1 MFNAPRAAQ
10 RYGATSVNGLGG
22 SFVDE
27 DPLAISIYDDPWSSV
42 PSPTPLPPHNMNSGF
57 TSVIANATIPE
68 LYHRAFAAVDGT
80 NTGEVSVNAL
90 TRVLAISS
98 LPAATIDRIVNLVSS
113 KPRVSSLEFYVALAL
128 VALAQMGKDISIE
141 QVAALAAEN
150 DLPIPA
156 LDIDT
161 LQSRSSTFSSPYM
174 PYRQNTMTTVRP
186 PTFAAED
193 PWNVSRYPSQGTY
206 DFSQPR
212 TPLTNGLTSTFAGS
226 GLPRGWWNKQETA
239 EVKIVGQQGFIL
251 NRYTVYEI
259 KTDRAAPVHRRY
271 SEFVFLWDC
280 LVRRYPFRLLPALP
294 PKRVQPDAA
303 FLEQR
308 RKGLARFLNAI
319 MNHPVIK
326 EDGLLAIFLS
336 EPSLESWRKQ
346 TSISLEEESVSKRV
360 EPIEEMSIP
369 SDLEEKLAIVRGK
382 LSPLI
387 EQWQR
392 ICILAER
399 MIKRHEAA
407 AVRVPSSLW
416 RTYLPAHF
424 APPLFSPTPPLDVG
438 VPAGHPDGH
447 GPTSSTVSLL
457 SDSAFSI
464 RMTRSNVNLLD
475 DQADITRLAHVLRAI
490 AEVNERCW
498 RGDECDLC
506 DGVRKGIGHVAT
518 HTQHHSDLLEERTN
532 MLLHSTLESL
542 KSQRDLYVAMRD
554 LFARHERLAVD
565 NVDRLKK
572 RIDSNSMKLESIKAA
587 QKEGWQ
593 EDADRVVVL
602 IEKDQATI
610 ASLINRRVFIRA
622 CMWHEL
628 RVVLHNRENV
638 LLSKLTQTFAREE
651 QAFADRVLANWVSLG
666 NAVEGMPLE

>member
-10 RYGATSVNGLGG
+10 RYGPTPVNGLSG

-27 DPLAISIYDDPWSSV
+27 DPLAISIYDDPWSSI
-42 PSPTPLPPHNMNSGF
+42 PSSTPPPTRNMNSAF
-57 TSVIANATIPE
+57 SSVIADATIPE
-68 LYHRAFAAVDGT
+68 LYHRAFAAVDVT

-90 TRVLAISS
+90 SRVLAVSS

-113 KPRVSSLEFYVALAL
+113 KPRVSSLEFHVALAL

-161 LQSRSSTFSSPYM
+161 LQSSSSSPYM
-174 PYRQNTMTTVRP
+174 HYRQSTMATIRLP
-186 PTFAAED
+186 AFAPED
-193 PWNVSRYPSQGTY
+193 PWNVPRYPSQGTY
-206 DFSQPR
+206 DSSQPI
-212 TPLTNGLTSTFAGS
+212 TPLTNGLTSTFSGS
-226 GLPRGWWNKQETA
+226 GLPRDWWNKQDTA
-239 EVKIVGQQGFIL
+239 EVNILGQQGFIL

-259 KTDRAAPVHRRY
+259 KTDRAAAPVHRRY

-280 LVRRYPFRLLPALP
+280 LVRRYPFRLLPTLP

-308 RKGLARFLNAI
+308 RKGLARFLNAV

-346 TSISLEEESVSKRV
+346 TSISLEEESASKRV
-360 EPIEEMSIP
+360 DPIEEMSIP
-369 SDLEEKLAIVRGK
+369 SDLEEKLAVVRGK

-407 AVRVPSSLW
+407 A
-416 RTYLPAHF
+416 
-424 APPLFSPTPPLDVG
+424 
-438 VPAGHPDGH
+438 
-447 GPTSSTVSLL
+447 
-457 SDSAFSI
+457 
-464 RMTRSNVNLLD
+464 
-475 DQADITRLAHVLRAI
+475 ADMTRLANVLRAI

-506 DGVRKGIGHVAT
+506 DGVRQGIGRVAT

-532 MLLHSTLESL
+532 MLLYSTLESL

-565 NVDRLKK
+565 NVERLKK
-572 RIDSNSMKLESIKAA
+572 RIDSNSTKLESIKAA
-587 QKEGWQ
+587 QKDGWQ

-610 ASLINRRVFIRA
+610 ASLLNRRVFIRA

-628 RVVLHNRENV
+628 RVILHNRENV
-638 LLSKLTQTFAREE
+638 LLSKLMQTFAHEE
-651 QAFADRVLANWVSLG
+651 QSFAERVLANWVSLG

>member
-42 PSPTPLPPHNMNSGF
+42 PSPTPPPIHNVNSAF

-68 LYHRAFAAVDGT
+68 LYHRAFTAVDGT

-98 LPAATIDRIVNLVSS
+98 LPAATVDRIVNLVSS

-161 LQSRSSTFSSPYM
+161 LQSRSSTSSSPYM
-174 PYRQNTMTTVRP
+174 PYRQNTMTTFRP
-186 PTFAAED
+186 PTFAPED
-193 PWNVSRYPSQGTY
+193 PWNVSRYPNQGTY

-212 TPLTNGLTSTFAGS
+212 TSSTNGLTSTFAGS
-226 GLPRGWWNKQETA
+226 GLPGGWWNKQETA
-239 EVKIVGQQGFIL
+239 EVKILGQQGFIL

-308 RKGLARFLNAI
+308 RKGLARFLNAV

-407 AVRVPSSLW
+407 A
-416 RTYLPAHF
+416 
-424 APPLFSPTPPLDVG
+424 
-438 VPAGHPDGH
+438 
-447 GPTSSTVSLL
+447 
-457 SDSAFSI
+457 
-464 RMTRSNVNLLD
+464 
-475 DQADITRLAHVLRAI
+475 ADMTRLANVLRAI

-572 RIDSNSMKLESIKAA
+572 RIDSNSMKLESIKAG

-610 ASLINRRVFIRA
+610 ASLLNRRVFIRA

-638 LLSKLTQTFAREE
+638 LLSRLTQTFAREE

-666 NAVEGMPLE
+666 NEVERMPLE

>member
-1 MFNAPRAAQ
+1 MLLSR
-10 RYGATSVNGLGG
+10 GATSVNGLGG

-42 PSPTPLPPHNMNSGF
+42 PSPTPPPIHNVNSAF

-68 LYHRAFAAVDGT
+68 LYHRAFTAVDGT

-98 LPAATIDRIVNLVSS
+98 LPAATVDRIVNLVSS

-161 LQSRSSTFSSPYM
+161 LQSRSSTSSSPYM
-174 PYRQNTMTTVRP
+174 PYRQNTMTTFRP
-186 PTFAAED
+186 PTFAPED
-193 PWNVSRYPSQGTY
+193 PWNVSRYPNQGTY

-212 TPLTNGLTSTFAGS
+212 TSSTNGLTSTFAGS
-226 GLPRGWWNKQETA
+226 GLPRGWWSRQETA
-239 EVKIVGQQGFIL
+239 EVKILGQQGFIL

-308 RKGLARFLNAI
+308 RKGLARFLNAV

-407 AVRVPSSLW
+407 A
-416 RTYLPAHF
+416 
-424 APPLFSPTPPLDVG
+424 
-438 VPAGHPDGH
+438 
-447 GPTSSTVSLL
+447 
-457 SDSAFSI
+457 
-464 RMTRSNVNLLD
+464 
-475 DQADITRLAHVLRAI
+475 ADMTRLANVLRAI

-572 RIDSNSMKLESIKAA
+572 RIDSNSMKLESIKAG

-610 ASLINRRVFIRA
+610 ASLLNRRVFIRA

-638 LLSKLTQTFAREE
+638 LLSRLTQTFAREE

-666 NAVEGMPLE
+666 NEVERMPLE

>member
-1 MFNAPRAAQ
+1 MTGHRHTVKASVKMFNAPRAAQ

-42 PSPTPLPPHNMNSGF
+42 PSPTPPPIHNVNSAF

-68 LYHRAFAAVDGT
+68 LYHRAFTAVDGT

-98 LPAATIDRIVNLVSS
+98 LPAATVDRIVNLVSS

-161 LQSRSSTFSSPYM
+161 LQSRSSTSSSPYM
-174 PYRQNTMTTVRP
+174 PYRQNTMTTFRP
-186 PTFAAED
+186 PTFAPED
-193 PWNVSRYPSQGTY
+193 PWNVSRYPNQGTY

-212 TPLTNGLTSTFAGS
+212 TSSTNGLTSTFAGS
-226 GLPRGWWNKQETA
+226 GLPRGWWSRQETA
-239 EVKIVGQQGFIL
+239 EVKILGQQGFIL

-308 RKGLARFLNAI
+308 RKGLARFLNAV

-399 MIKRHEAA
+399 MIRRHEAA
-407 AVRVPSSLW
+407 A
-416 RTYLPAHF
+416 
-424 APPLFSPTPPLDVG
+424 
-438 VPAGHPDGH
+438 
-447 GPTSSTVSLL
+447 
-457 SDSAFSI
+457 
-464 RMTRSNVNLLD
+464 
-475 DQADITRLAHVLRAI
+475 ADMTRLANVLRAI

-572 RIDSNSMKLESIKAA
+572 RIDSNSMKLESIKAG

-610 ASLINRRVFIRA
+610 ASLLNRRVFIRA

-638 LLSKLTQTFAREE
+638 LLSRLTQTFAREE

-666 NAVEGMPLE
+666 NEVERMPLE

>member
-407 AVRVPSSLW
+407 A
-416 RTYLPAHF
+416 
-424 APPLFSPTPPLDVG
+424 
-438 VPAGHPDGH
+438 
-447 GPTSSTVSLL
+447 
-457 SDSAFSI
+457 
-464 RMTRSNVNLLD
+464 
-475 DQADITRLAHVLRAI
+475 ADITRLAHVLRAI

-651 QAFADRVLANWVSLG
+651 QAFSDRVLANWVSLG

>member
-42 PSPTPLPPHNMNSGF
+42 PSPTPPPIHNVNSAF

-98 LPAATIDRIVNLVSS
+98 LPAATVDRIVNLVSS

-174 PYRQNTMTTVRP
+174 PYRQNTMTTFRP
-186 PTFAAED
+186 PTFAPED
-193 PWNVSRYPSQGTY
+193 PWNVSRYPNQGTY

-212 TPLTNGLTSTFAGS
+212 TSSTNGLTSTFAGS
-226 GLPRGWWNKQETA
+226 GLPRGWWNRQETA
-239 EVKIVGQQGFIL
+239 EVKILGQQGFIL

-308 RKGLARFLNAI
+308 RKGLARFLNAV

-407 AVRVPSSLW
+407 A
-416 RTYLPAHF
+416 
-424 APPLFSPTPPLDVG
+424 
-438 VPAGHPDGH
+438 
-447 GPTSSTVSLL
+447 
-457 SDSAFSI
+457 
-464 RMTRSNVNLLD
+464 
-475 DQADITRLAHVLRAI
+475 ADMTRLANVLRAI

-572 RIDSNSMKLESIKAA
+572 RIDSNSMKLESIKAG

-610 ASLINRRVFIRA
+610 ASLLNRRVFIRA

-638 LLSKLTQTFAREE
+638 LLSRLTQTFAREE

-666 NAVEGMPLE
+666 NEVERMPLE

>member
-1 MFNAPRAAQ
+1 MTGHRHTVKASVKMFNAPRAAQ

-42 PSPTPLPPHNMNSGF
+42 PSPTPPPIHNVNSAF

-98 LPAATIDRIVNLVSS
+98 LPAATVDRIVNLVSS

-174 PYRQNTMTTVRP
+174 PYRQNTMTTFRP
-186 PTFAAED
+186 PTFAPED
-193 PWNVSRYPSQGTY
+193 PWNVSRYPNQGTY

-212 TPLTNGLTSTFAGS
+212 TSSTNGLTSTFAGS
-226 GLPRGWWNKQETA
+226 GLPRGWWNRQETA
-239 EVKIVGQQGFIL
+239 EVKILGQQGFIL

-308 RKGLARFLNAI
+308 RKGLARFLNAV

-407 AVRVPSSLW
+407 A
-416 RTYLPAHF
+416 
-424 APPLFSPTPPLDVG
+424 
-438 VPAGHPDGH
+438 
-447 GPTSSTVSLL
+447 
-457 SDSAFSI
+457 
-464 RMTRSNVNLLD
+464 
-475 DQADITRLAHVLRAI
+475 ADMTRLANVLRAI

-572 RIDSNSMKLESIKAA
+572 RIDSNSMKLESIKAG

-610 ASLINRRVFIRA
+610 ASLLNRRVFIRA

-638 LLSKLTQTFAREE
+638 LLSRLTQTFAREE

-666 NAVEGMPLE
+666 NEVERMPLE

>member
-42 PSPTPLPPHNMNSGF
+42 PSPTPPPIHNVNSAF

-98 LPAATIDRIVNLVSS
+98 LPAATVDRIVNLVSS

-150 DLPIPA
+150 DLPIPT

-174 PYRQNTMTTVRP
+174 PYRQNTMTTFRP
-186 PTFAAED
+186 PTFAPED
-193 PWNVSRYPSQGTY
+193 PWNVSRYPNQGTY

-212 TPLTNGLTSTFAGS
+212 TSSTNGLTSTFAGS
-226 GLPRGWWNKQETA
+226 GLPRGWWNRQETA
-239 EVKIVGQQGFIL
+239 EVKILGQQGFIL

-308 RKGLARFLNAI
+308 RKGLARFLNAV

-407 AVRVPSSLW
+407 A
-416 RTYLPAHF
+416 
-424 APPLFSPTPPLDVG
+424 
-438 VPAGHPDGH
+438 
-447 GPTSSTVSLL
+447 
-457 SDSAFSI
+457 
-464 RMTRSNVNLLD
+464 
-475 DQADITRLAHVLRAI
+475 ADMTRLANVLRAI

-572 RIDSNSMKLESIKAA
+572 RIDSNSMKLESIKAG

-610 ASLINRRVFIRA
+610 ASLLNRRVFIRA

-638 LLSKLTQTFAREE
+638 LLSRLTQTFAREE

-666 NAVEGMPLE
+666 NEVERMPLE